1 MTDFSP
7 RIRYSDEASDVFWK
21 YRDYQ
26 RQKEKNKNKDIEDRE
41 ELGYAMIDWSH
52 FDDKSASKSDS
63 FFKEYG
69 SNLTDERLISVEEY
83 NALFKRSKQSTVFF
97 DEKLMDW
104 LKLNPENKVNVL
116 LVYKDFAIVKLHS
129 KKYIVPCE
137 MLVFVEKEIFETEI
151 TGNELAIM
159 GTNQLALKTNY
170 ANAIE
175 QLEKTANFEDV
186 AFETQLA
193 EIENLKAQ
201 MEAKISAMYEMQAQM
216 MSELQAK
223 IERYQHELLVM
234 RTDLTAFEYR
244 HGLTIDFTRITSGE
258 CAPVEQPIVVY
269 QKLIYLDEDLPRF
282 EKLYDVDAGSLEV
295 ALKHSPALLEHICPT
310 NKGVSFLKMRNASG
324 KFELNNTVM
333 KFIEDTMPNQ
343 IGVLV
348 RNGENTWLTW
358 LDSDKV
364 SFSQD
369 SFASISSQEKEPS
382 VKLIQ
387 SRYYVFS
394 IILGLI
400 ERGEMLQLDHVPVDV
415 FSDPSIILSNADS
428 QITDST
434 YIELGALLHTLNDYS
449 KPDDPIFILNSFT
462 DQAKYH
468 SYYGGGTTERGR
480 GDNALTNDTS
490 VKRGVNKIRGIDYF
504 SDFTYRFYVAGVKGR
519 NFGREAKISPSLY
532 IESDEFINIKFLT
545 SSLIDYYIHTKR
557 IGHISNSGRYVN
569 YSHMLP
575 ILFEIKE
582 ELEKQEKEDRLYI
595 VAKDYDLNLL
605 TSFKIIHD
613 VRVVTEYQAK
623 RYSKWVQS
631 LTDNEKAY
639 FKKLLIINDLEKYIR
654 HPKAYVAISEPVILE
669 AMGRYKKD
677 CDIFSICQ
685 YSQPMIERIN
695 GQRME
700 FEYYE
705 ESIDRSW
712 GSCRIKTFGSEKALE
727 KVISNPDNIYQKE
740 YYRNRKSKVDGR
752 EPEFGERKWNI
763 VDFYDTE
770 NNKQRVKAAKEIQE
784 KIKEEENNKKEHL
797 N

>member
-1 MTDFSP
+1 MTDFTP
-7 RIRYSDEASDVFWK
+7 KIKYSDEASDVFWK
-21 YRDYQ
+21 YRDYK

-41 ELGYAMIDWSH
+41 ELGYATIDWSR
-52 FDDKSASKSDS
+52 FNDKSAEKAES

-97 DEKLMDW
+97 DEKLIDW

-116 LVYKDFAIVKLHS
+116 LVYNDFAVVKLHS
-129 KKYIVPCE
+129 KQYIVPCDL
-137 MLVFVEKEIFETEI
+137 LVYVEKLTETET

-159 GTNQLALKTNY
+159 GTNQLALKTDY
-170 ANAIE
+170 TEAIE
-175 QLEKTANFEDV
+175 QLEKTANFEDA

-193 EIENLKAQ
+193 EIESLKAQ
-201 MEAKISAMYEMQAQM
+201 MEAKISAMYEMQAKM

-244 HGLTIDFTRITSGE
+244 HGLTIDFTKITSGE

-369 SFASISSQEKEPS
+369 SFASVSSQEKEPS
-382 VKLIQ
+382 VKLVQ
-387 SRYYVFS
+387 SRYYVFN

-428 QITDST
+428 QIADST
-434 YIELGALLHTLNDYS
+434 YIELGDLLYTLNDYS
-449 KPDDPIFILNSFT
+449 KPEDPIFVLNSFT
-462 DQAKYH
+462 DKAKYH
-468 SYYGGGTTERGR
+468 SYFGGGTTERGR
-480 GDNALTNDTS
+480 GDNALTDDTT
-490 VKRGVNKIRGIDYF
+490 VKRGINKIRGIDYF
-504 SDFTYRFYVAGVKGR
+504 SDFTYRFYVAGVKGNHYR
-519 NFGREAKISPSLY
+519 REAKISPSLY

-631 LTDNEKAY
+631 LTDDEKAY

-654 HPKAYVAISEPVILE
+654 HPKAYVAISDPVILE
-669 AMGRYKKD
+669 ALGRYKKD
-677 CDIFSICQ
+677 CEIFSICQ

-695 GQRME
+695 GQRKE

-705 ESIDRSW
+705 ESLLRSW

-727 KVISNPDNIYQKE
+727 KVISNPDNVYQKE
-740 YYRNRKSKVDGR
+740 YYRDRKSKADGR

-770 NNKQRVKAAKEIQE
+770 NNKLKVKEAKEIQE
-784 KIKEEENNKKEHL
+784 KIKEENNKK
-797 N
+797 NT

>member
-41 ELGYAMIDWSH
+41 ELGYAMIDWSR
-52 FDDKSASKSDS
+52 FDDKSASKSES

-97 DEKLMDW
+97 DEKLIDW
-104 LKLNPENKVNVL
+104 LKLNPDNKVNVL

-129 KKYIVPCE
+129 KQYIVPCDL
-137 MLVFVEKEIFETEI
+137 LVFVEKETVDTET
-151 TGNELAIM
+151 TGNELAVM
-159 GTNQLALKTNY
+159 GMNQLALKTNY
-170 ANAIE
+170 TDALE
-175 QLEKTANFEDV
+175 QLEKTANFEDA

-282 EKLYDVDAGSLEV
+282 EKFYDVDAGSLEV

-369 SFASISSQEKEPS
+369 SFASVSSQEKEPS

-387 SRYYVFS
+387 SRYYIFS
-394 IILGLI
+394 IILGMI

-613 VRVVTEYQAK
+613 IRVVSEYQAK

-631 LTDNEKAY
+631 LTDDEKAY
-639 FKKLLIINDLEKYIR
+639 FKKLLIINDLEKHIR
-654 HPKAYVAISEPVILE
+654 HPKTYIAISDPVILE

-677 CDIFSICQ
+677 CEIFSICQ

-695 GQRME
+695 GQRKE

-705 ESIDRSW
+705 ESLLRSW
-712 GSCRIKTFGSEKALE
+712 GNCRIKTFGSEKALE
-727 KVISNPDNIYQKE
+727 KVISNPDNVYQKE
-740 YYRNRKSKVDGR
+740 YYRDRKSKVEGH
-752 EPEFGERKWNI
+752 ELEFGERKWNI
-763 VDFYDTE
+763 VGFYDIE
-770 NNKQRVKAAKEIQE
+770 NNNKRVKVAKEIHE
-784 KIKEEENNKKEHL
+784 KIKEENIKK
-797 N
+797 NA

>member
-1 MTDFSP
+1 MTNFTP
-7 RIRYSDEASDVFWK
+7 RIKYSDEASKVFWEFEEYK
-21 YRDYQ
+21 
-26 RQKEKNKNKDIEDRE
+26 RQKGKNKGKSIEDRE
-41 ELGYAMIDWSH
+41 ENVGYATIDWSR
-52 FDDKSASKSDS
+52 FNDESAKKSDS
-63 FFKEYG
+63 FFKE
-69 SNLTDERLISVEEY
+69 NKDELTDGKLITIEEY
-83 NALFKRSKQSTVFF
+83 NALFKRSTVFF
-97 DEKLMDW
+97 SDKLIDW
-104 LKLNPENKVNVL
+104 LKLTPENKVNVL
-116 LVYKDFAIVKLHS
+116 LVYNDFAIVKLHS
-129 KKYIVPCE
+129 KQYIVPCE
-137 MLVFVEKEIFETEI
+137 MLVFVENKTETET
-151 TGNELAIM
+151 TGNELAVM
-159 GTNQLALKTNY
+159 GMNQLALKTNY
-170 ANAIE
+170 TDAIE
-175 QLEKTANFEDV
+175 QLDKVANFEDA

-193 EIENLKAQ
+193 EIENLKTQ

-258 CAPVEQPIVVY
+258 CAPIEQPIVVY
-269 QKLIYLDEDLPRF
+269 QKLIYLDEDLPRL
-282 EKLYDVDAGSLEV
+282 ESLYDVDAGSLEV

-369 SFASISSQEKEPS
+369 SFASVSSQEKEPS

-434 YIELGALLHTLNDYS
+434 YVELGALLHTLNDYS
-449 KPDDPIFILNSFT
+449 KPDDPIFVLNSFT

-490 VKRGVNKIRGIDYF
+490 VKRGMNKIRGIDYF

-519 NFGREAKISPSLY
+519 HFGREAKISPSLY
-532 IESDEFINIKFLT
+532 IENDEFINIKFLT

-557 IGHISNSGRYVN
+557 IGRISNSGRYVN

-575 ILFEIKE
+575 ILFEIKK

-595 VAKDYDLNLL
+595 VSKDYDLNLL
-605 TSFKIIHD
+605 TSFKIIYD
-613 VRVVTEYQAK
+613 VRVVSEYQAK

-631 LTDNEKAY
+631 LTDDEKDY
-639 FKKLLIINDLEKYIR
+639 FKELLIINDLENYIR
-654 HPKAYVAISEPVILE
+654 HPKAYVAISDPVILE
-669 AMGRYKKD
+669 SFGRYKKD
-677 CDIFSICQ
+677 CEIFSICQ

-695 GQRME
+695 GQRKE
-700 FEYYE
+700 FEYHE
-705 ESIDRSW
+705 ESLLRSW
-712 GSCRIKTFGSEKALE
+712 GNCRIKTFGSEKALE

-740 YYRNRKSKVDGR
+740 YYRDRKSKVEGR
-752 EPEFGERKWNI
+752 EFEFGERKWNI

-770 NNKQRVKAAKEIQE
+770 NNKLKVKEAKEIQE
-784 KIKEEENNKKEHL
+784 KIKEENNKK
-797 N
+797 NT

>member
-1 MTDFSP
+1 MKDFTP
-7 RIRYSDEASDVFWK
+7 KIKYSDEASDVFWK

-41 ELGYAMIDWSH
+41 ELGYAMIDWSR
-52 FDDKSASKSDS
+52 FDDKSASKSES
-63 FFKEYG
+63 FFKKYG
-69 SNLTDERLISVEEY
+69 SDLTGEKLISIDEY
-83 NALFKRSKQSTVFF
+83 NALFSRSKKSTVFF
-97 DEKLMDW
+97 DDKLIDW
-104 LKLNPENKVNVL
+104 LQLNPDNKVNVI
-116 LVYKDFAIVKLHS
+116 LVYNDFAIVRLHS
-129 KKYIVPCE
+129 KQYIVPCD
-137 MLVFVEKEIFETEI
+137 LLIYVEKTPETET

-159 GTNQLALKTNY
+159 GTNQLALKNDYTE
-170 ANAIE
+170 AIKK
-175 QLEKTANFEDV
+175 LEKTANFEDE
-186 AFETQLA
+186 AFQAQLA

-282 EKLYDVDAGSLEV
+282 ENLYDVDAGSLEV

-324 KFELNNTVM
+324 KFELHNTVM
-333 KFIEDTMPNQ
+333 KFIEDTMPNE

-369 SFASISSQEKEPS
+369 SFASVSSQEKEPS

-387 SRYYVFS
+387 SRYYVFN

-400 ERGEMLQLDHVPVDV
+400 ERGEMLQLDHVPTDV

-434 YIELGALLHTLNDYS
+434 YVELGQLLHILNDYS
-449 KPDDPIFILNSFT
+449 KPDDPIFVLNSFT

-490 VKRGVNKIRGIDYF
+490 VKRGLNKIRGIDYF

-519 NFGREAKISPSLY
+519 SFGSAAKISPSLY
-532 IESDEFINIKFLT
+532 IENDEFINIKFLT

-557 IGHISNSGRYVN
+557 IGHISNSGRYVT

-575 ILFEIKE
+575 ILFEIKK
-582 ELEKQEKEDRLYI
+582 ELEKLEKEDRLYI
-595 VAKDYDLNLL
+595 VSKDYDLNLL

-613 VRVVTEYQAK
+613 VRVVTKFQAK

-631 LTDNEKAY
+631 LTDDKKAY
-639 FKKLLIINDLEKYIR
+639 FKKLLIINDLANYIR
-654 HPKAYVAISEPVILE
+654 RPKAYMAISDPVVLE
-669 AMGRYKKD
+669 TYDRYKKD
-677 CDIFSICQ
+677 CEIFSICQ
-685 YSQPMIERIN
+685 YSQPKIEKIN
-695 GQRME
+695 GKKIE
-700 FEYYE
+700 FEYCE
-705 ESIDRSW
+705 ETIYRSW
-712 GSCRIKTFGSEKALE
+712 GNCRIKVFGNEKALE
-727 KVISNPDNIYQKE
+727 KVISSGNIYQKR
-740 YYRNRKSKVDGR
+740 YHRDRKPTVEGL
-752 EPEFGERKWNI
+752 EPEFGKRKWNI
-763 VDFYDTE
+763 VDFYNTE
-770 NNKQRVKAAKEIQE
+770 NNKL
-784 KIKEEENNKKEHL
+784 KIKEVKELKEKIREENNKK
-797 N
+797 NT

>member
-1 MTDFSP
+1 MTNFTP
-7 RIRYSDEASDVFWK
+7 RIKYSDEASKVFWEFEEYK
-21 YRDYQ
+21 
-26 RQKEKNKNKDIEDRE
+26 RQKGKNKGKSIEDRE
-41 ELGYAMIDWSH
+41 ESVGYATIDWSR
-52 FDDKSASKSDS
+52 FNDESAKKSDS
-63 FFKEYG
+63 FFKE
-69 SNLTDERLISVEEY
+69 NKDELTDGKLITIEEY
-83 NALFKRSKQSTVFF
+83 NALFKRSTVFF
-97 DEKLMDW
+97 SDKLIDW
-104 LKLNPENKVNVL
+104 LKLNPENKVNIL
-116 LVYKDFAIVKLHS
+116 LVYNEFAIVRLHS
-129 KKYIVPCE
+129 KQYIVPCE
-137 MLVFVEKEIFETEI
+137 MLVFVEKETVDTET
-151 TGNELAIM
+151 TGNELAVM
-159 GTNQLALKTNY
+159 GMNQLALKTNY
-170 ANAIE
+170 TDALE
-175 QLEKTANFEDV
+175 QLEKTANFEDA

-201 MEAKISAMYEMQAQM
+201 MEAKISTMYEMQAQM

-223 IERYQHELLVM
+223 IKKYEHELLVM

-369 SFASISSQEKEPS
+369 SFASVSSQEKEPS

-387 SRYYVFS
+387 SRYYVFN

-434 YIELGALLHTLNDYS
+434 YIELGALLHTLNDFS
-449 KPDDPIFILNSFT
+449 KPDDPIFVLNSFT

-468 SYYGGGTTERGR
+468 SYYGSGTTERGR
-480 GDNALTNDTS
+480 GDNALTDNTS
-490 VKRGVNKIRGIDYF
+490 VKRGMNSIRGIDYF

-519 NFGREAKISPSLY
+519 HFGREAKINPSLY

-575 ILFEIKE
+575 ILFEIKK

-595 VAKDYDLNLL
+595 VSKDYDLNLL

-613 VRVVTEYQAK
+613 VRVVSEYQAK

-631 LTDNEKAY
+631 LTDDEKAY

-654 HPKAYVAISEPVILE
+654 HPKAYMAISDPVVFE
-669 AMGRYKKD
+669 AVGYYKKD

-695 GQRME
+695 GQRKE

-705 ESIDRSW
+705 ESLLRSW
-712 GSCRIKTFGSEKALE
+712 GNCRIKTFGSEKALE
-727 KVISNPDNIYQKE
+727 KVISNPDNVYQKE
-740 YYRNRKSKVDGR
+740 YYRDRKSKADGR

-784 KIKEEENNKKEHL
+784 KIKEEENNKK
-797 N
+797 NT

>member
-1 MTDFSP
+1 MTDFTP
-7 RIRYSDEASDVFWK
+7 KIKYSDEASDVFRK
-21 YRDYQ
+21 HRDYQ
-26 RQKEKNKNKDIEDRE
+26 RQKEKNKNKNIENRE
-41 ELGYAMIDWSH
+41 ELGYATIDWSR
-52 FDDKSASKSDS
+52 FNDKSAEKAES

-97 DEKLMDW
+97 DEKLIDW
-104 LKLNPENKVNVL
+104 LKLNPDNKVNVL

-129 KKYIVPCE
+129 KQYIVPCDL
-137 MLVFVEKEIFETEI
+137 LVYVEKLTETET

-159 GTNQLALKTNY
+159 GTNQLALKTDY
-170 ANAIE
+170 TEAIE
-175 QLEKTANFEDV
+175 QLEKTANFEDA
-186 AFETQLA
+186 AFETQLS

-310 NKGVSFLKMRNASG
+310 NKGISFLKMRNASG

-369 SFASISSQEKEPS
+369 SFASVSSQEKEPS

-400 ERGEMLQLDHVPVDV
+400 ERGEMLQIDHVPVDV

-449 KPDDPIFILNSFT
+449 KPDDPIFVLNSFT
-462 DQAKYH
+462 DEAKYH

-480 GDNALTNDTS
+480 GDNALTDNTS
-490 VKRGVNKIRGIDYF
+490 VKRGMNTIRGIDYF

-519 NFGREAKISPSLY
+519 HFGREAKINPSLY

-557 IGHISNSGRYVN
+557 IGRVSNSGRYVN

-582 ELEKQEKEDRLYI
+582 ELEKQEKQDRLHI

-613 VRVVTEYQAK
+613 VRVVSEYQAK

-631 LTDNEKAY
+631 LTDDEKVY

-654 HPKAYVAISEPVILE
+654 HPKAYMAISDPVILE
-669 AMGRYKKD
+669 ALGRYKKD
-677 CDIFSICQ
+677 YEIFSICQ

-695 GQRME
+695 GQRKE

-705 ESIDRSW
+705 ESLLRSW
-712 GSCRIKTFGSEKALE
+712 GNCRIKTFGSEKALE

-740 YYRNRKSKVDGR
+740 YYRDRKSKVEGR
-752 EPEFGERKWNI
+752 ELEFGERKWNV
-763 VDFYDTE
+763 VDFYDVE
-770 NNKQRVKAAKEIQE
+770 NNNQKVKVAKEIRE
-784 KIKEEENNKKEHL
+784 KIKEENNKK
-797 N
+797 NT

>member
-1 MTDFSP
+1 MTDFTP
-7 RIRYSDEASDVFWK
+7 KIKYSDEASDVFWK

-41 ELGYAMIDWSH
+41 ELGYAMIDWSR
-52 FDDKSASKSDS
+52 FDDKSASKSES

-97 DEKLMDW
+97 DEKLIDW
-104 LKLNPENKVNVL
+104 LKLNPDNKVNVL

-129 KKYIVPCE
+129 KQYIVPCDL
-137 MLVFVEKEIFETEI
+137 LVSVEKLTKTEI

-159 GTNQLALKTNY
+159 GTNQLALKTDY
-170 ANAIE
+170 TEAIE
-175 QLEKTANFEDV
+175 QLEKTANFEDA

-223 IERYQHELLVM
+223 IKKYQHELLVM

-269 QKLIYLDEDLPRF
+269 QKLIYLDEDLPRL
-282 EKLYDVDAGSLEV
+282 ESLYDVDAGSLEV

-310 NKGVSFLKMRNASG
+310 NKGVSFLKMRNSSG
-324 KFELNNTVM
+324 KFALDNTVM
-333 KFIEDTMPNQ
+333 KFVEDTMPNEVG
-343 IGVLV
+343 ILV

-358 LDSDKV
+358 LDSEKV

-369 SFASISSQEKEPS
+369 SFASVSSQEKEPS

-434 YIELGALLHTLNDYS
+434 YVELGALLHTLNDYS

-490 VKRGVNKIRGIDYF
+490 VKRGINKIRGIDYF

-519 NFGREAKISPSLY
+519 HFGREAKISPSLY

-557 IGHISNSGRYVN
+557 IGRVSNSGRYVN

-575 ILFEIKE
+575 ILFEIKK

-595 VAKDYDLNLL
+595 VSKDYDLNLL

-613 VRVVTEYQAK
+613 VRVVSEYQAK

-631 LTDNEKAY
+631 LTDDEKDY
-639 FKKLLIINDLEKYIR
+639 FKKLLIINDLENYIR
-654 HPKAYVAISEPVILE
+654 HPKAYVAISDPVILE
-669 AMGRYKKD
+669 SFGRYKKD
-677 CDIFSICQ
+677 CEIFSICQ

-695 GQRME
+695 GQRKE

-705 ESIDRSW
+705 ESLLRSW
-712 GSCRIKTFGSEKALE
+712 GNCRIKTFGSEKALE

-740 YYRNRKSKVDGR
+740 YYRDRKSKVEGR
-752 EPEFGERKWNI
+752 EFEFGERKWNI

-770 NNKQRVKAAKEIQE
+770 NNKLKVKEAKEIQE
-784 KIKEEENNKKEHL
+784 KIKEENNKK
-797 N
+797 NT

>member
-1 MTDFSP
+1 MTDFTP
-7 RIRYSDEASDVFWK
+7 KIKYSDEASDVFWK
-21 YRDYQ
+21 YRDYK
-26 RQKEKNKNKDIEDRE
+26 RQKEKNKDIEDRE
-41 ELGYAMIDWSH
+41 ELGYATIDWSR
-52 FDDKSASKSDS
+52 FDDKSVSKSES

-69 SNLTDERLISVEEY
+69 SNLTDEKLISIEEY

-97 DEKLMDW
+97 DEKLIDW
-104 LKLNPENKVNVL
+104 LKLNPDNKVNVL

-129 KKYIVPCE
+129 KQYIVPCDL
-137 MLVFVEKEIFETEI
+137 LVFVEKLTETE
-151 TGNELAIM
+151 TMGNELAIM
-159 GTNQLALKTNY
+159 GTNQLVLKANY
-170 ANAIE
+170 TDAIE
-175 QLEKTANFEDV
+175 QLEKTANFEDA
-186 AFETQLA
+186 AFENQLV

-234 RTDLTAFEYR
+234 HTDLTAFEYR

-324 KFELNNTVM
+324 KFELHNTVM

-369 SFASISSQEKEPS
+369 SFASNSSQEEEPS

-434 YIELGALLHTLNDYS
+434 YTELGALLHTLNNYS
-449 KPDDPIFILNSFT
+449 KPDDPIFVLNSFT

-480 GDNALTNDTS
+480 GDNALTDNTS
-490 VKRGVNKIRGIDYF
+490 VKRGMNTIRGIDYF

-519 NFGREAKISPSLY
+519 HFGREAKISPSLY
-532 IESDEFINIKFLT
+532 IENDEFINIKFLT

-582 ELEKQEKEDRLYI
+582 ELEKLEKEDRLYI

-631 LTDNEKAY
+631 LTDYEKAY

-654 HPKAYVAISEPVILE
+654 HPKAYVAISDPVILE
-669 AMGRYKKD
+669 AFGRYKKD
-677 CDIFSICQ
+677 CEIFSICQ

-695 GQRME
+695 GEKRE

-705 ESIDRSW
+705 ESLLRSW
-712 GSCRIKTFGSEKALE
+712 GNCRIKTFGSEKALE

-740 YYRNRKSKVDGR
+740 YYRDRKSKVDGH

-770 NNKQRVKAAKEIQE
+770 NNKLKVKEAKEIQE
-784 KIKEEENNKKEHL
+784 KIKEENNKK
-797 N
+797 NT

>member
-1 MTDFSP
+1 MTDFTP
-7 RIRYSDEASDVFWK
+7 KIKYSDEASDVLWK
-21 YRDYQ
+21 YRDYK

-41 ELGYAMIDWSH
+41 ELGYATIDWSQ

-97 DEKLMDW
+97 DEKLIDW

-116 LVYKDFAIVKLHS
+116 LVYNDFAVVKLHS
-129 KKYIVPCE
+129 KQYVVPCDL
-137 MLVFVEKEIFETEI
+137 LVYVEKLTETET
-151 TGNELAIM
+151 TGNELAVM
-159 GTNQLALKTNY
+159 GMNQLALKTSY
-170 ANAIE
+170 TDAIE
-175 QLEKTANFEDV
+175 RLEKMANFEDA

-201 MEAKISAMYEMQAQM
+201 MEAKISAMYEMQSQM

-369 SFASISSQEKEPS
+369 SFASVSSQEKEPS

-387 SRYYVFS
+387 SRYYVFN

-415 FSDPSIILSNADS
+415 FSDHGIILSNADS

-434 YIELGALLHTLNDYS
+434 YIELGALLHTLNDFS
-449 KPDDPIFILNSFT
+449 KPDDPIFVLNSFT

-490 VKRGVNKIRGIDYF
+490 VKRGMNKIRGIDYF

-519 NFGREAKISPSLY
+519 SFGSAAKISPSLY
-532 IESDEFINIKFLT
+532 IENDEFINIKFLT

-557 IGHISNSGRYVN
+557 IGRISNSGRYVT

-575 ILFEIKE
+575 ILFEIKK
-582 ELEKQEKEDRLYI
+582 ELEKLEKEDRLYI
-595 VAKDYDLNLL
+595 VSKDYDLNLL

-613 VRVVTEYQAK
+613 VRVVTKFQAK

-631 LTDNEKAY
+631 LTDDEKAY
-639 FKKLLIINDLEKYIR
+639 FKKLLIINDLADYIR
-654 HPKAYVAISEPVILE
+654 HPKAYMAISDPVILE
-669 AMGRYKKD
+669 ALGRYKKD
-677 CDIFSICQ
+677 CEIFSIRQ
-685 YSQPMIERIN
+685 HSQPMIERIN
-695 GQRME
+695 GERRE

-705 ESIDRSW
+705 ESLLRSW
-712 GSCRIKTFGSEKALE
+712 GSCRIKTFGSEKVLE

-740 YYRNRKSKVDGR
+740 YYRDRTSKAEGL
-752 EPEFGERKWNI
+752 EPEFGERMWNI

-770 NNKQRVKAAKEIQE
+770 NNNLKIKEAKEIQE
-784 KIKEEENNKKEHL
+784 KIKEEK
-797 N
+797 

>member
-1 MTDFSP
+1 
-7 RIRYSDEASDVFWK
+7 
-21 YRDYQ
+21 
-26 RQKEKNKNKDIEDRE
+26 
-41 ELGYAMIDWSH
+41 
-52 FDDKSASKSDS
+52 
-63 FFKEYG
+63 
-69 SNLTDERLISVEEY
+69 
-83 NALFKRSKQSTVFF
+83 
-97 DEKLMDW
+97 
-104 LKLNPENKVNVL
+104 
-116 LVYKDFAIVKLHS
+116 
-129 KKYIVPCE
+129 
-137 MLVFVEKEIFETEI
+137 
-151 TGNELAIM
+151 
-159 GTNQLALKTNY
+159 
-170 ANAIE
+170 
-175 QLEKTANFEDV
+175 
-186 AFETQLA
+186 
-193 EIENLKAQ
+193 
-201 MEAKISAMYEMQAQM
+201 
-216 MSELQAK
+216 
-223 IERYQHELLVM
+223 
-234 RTDLTAFEYR
+234 
-244 HGLTIDFTRITSGE
+244 
-258 CAPVEQPIVVY
+258 
-269 QKLIYLDEDLPRF
+269 
-282 EKLYDVDAGSLEV
+282 
-295 ALKHSPALLEHICPT
+295 
-310 NKGVSFLKMRNASG
+310 MRNTSG

-358 LDSDKV
+358 LDSEKV

-369 SFASISSQEKEPS
+369 SFASNSSQEEEPS
-382 VKLIQ
+382 VKLVQ
-387 SRYYVFS
+387 SRYYVFN

-449 KPDDPIFILNSFT
+449 KPDDPIFVLNSFT

-480 GDNALTNDTS
+480 GDNALTDNTS
-490 VKRGVNKIRGIDYF
+490 VKRGMNTIRGIDYF

-519 NFGREAKISPSLY
+519 HFGREAKISPSLY
-532 IESDEFINIKFLT
+532 IENDEFINIKFLT

-557 IGHISNSGRYVN
+557 IGRVSNSGRYVN

-582 ELEKQEKEDRLYI
+582 ELEKLEKEDRLYI

-631 LTDNEKAY
+631 LTDYEKAY

-654 HPKAYVAISEPVILE
+654 HPKAYVAISDPVILE
-669 AMGRYKKD
+669 AFGRYKKD
-677 CDIFSICQ
+677 CEIFSICQ

-695 GQRME
+695 GQRKE

-705 ESIDRSW
+705 ESLLRSW
-712 GSCRIKTFGSEKALE
+712 GNCRIKTFGSKKALE

-740 YYRNRKSKVDGR
+740 YYRDRKSKVEGH
-752 EPEFGERKWNI
+752 ELEFGKRKWNI

-770 NNKQRVKAAKEIQE
+770 NNKLKVKEAKEIQE
-784 KIKEEENNKKEHL
+784 KIKEENNKK
-797 N
+797 NT

>member
-1 MTDFSP
+1 MTDFTP
-7 RIRYSDEASDVFWK
+7 KIKYSDEASDVFRK
-21 YRDYQ
+21 HRDYQ
-26 RQKEKNKNKDIEDRE
+26 RQKEKNKNKNIENRE
-41 ELGYAMIDWSH
+41 ELGYATIDWSR
-52 FDDKSASKSDS
+52 FNDKSAEKAES

-97 DEKLMDW
+97 DEKLIDW
-104 LKLNPENKVNVL
+104 LKLNPDNKVNVL

-129 KKYIVPCE
+129 KQYIVPCDL
-137 MLVFVEKEIFETEI
+137 LVYVEKLTETET

-159 GTNQLALKTNY
+159 GTNQLALKTDY
-170 ANAIE
+170 TEAIE
-175 QLEKTANFEDV
+175 QLEKTANFEDA
-186 AFETQLA
+186 AFETQLS

-310 NKGVSFLKMRNASG
+310 NKGISFLKMRNASG

-369 SFASISSQEKEPS
+369 SFASVSSQEKEPS

-400 ERGEMLQLDHVPVDV
+400 ERGEMLQIDHVPVDV

-449 KPDDPIFILNSFT
+449 KPDDPIFVLNSFT
-462 DQAKYH
+462 DEAKYH

-480 GDNALTNDTS
+480 GDNALTDNTS
-490 VKRGVNKIRGIDYF
+490 VKRGMNTIRGIDYF

-519 NFGREAKISPSLY
+519 HFGREAKINPSLY

-557 IGHISNSGRYVN
+557 IGRVSNSGRYVN

-582 ELEKQEKEDRLYI
+582 ELEKQEKQDRLHI

-613 VRVVTEYQAK
+613 VRVVSEYQAK

-631 LTDNEKAY
+631 LTDDEKVY

-654 HPKAYVAISEPVILE
+654 HPKAYMAISDPVILE
-669 AMGRYKKD
+669 ALGRYKKD
-677 CDIFSICQ
+677 CEIFSICQ

-695 GQRME
+695 GQRKE

-705 ESIDRSW
+705 ESLLRSW
-712 GSCRIKTFGSEKALE
+712 GNCRIKTFGSEKALE

-740 YYRNRKSKVDGR
+740 YYRDRKSKVEGR
-752 EPEFGERKWNI
+752 ELEFGERKWNV
-763 VDFYDTE
+763 VDFYDVE
-770 NNKQRVKAAKEIQE
+770 NNNQKVKVAKEIQE
-784 KIKEEENNKKEHL
+784 KIKEENNKK
-797 N
+797 NT

>member
-1 MTDFSP
+1 MTDFTP
-7 RIRYSDEASDVFWK
+7 KIKYSDEASDVFWK

-41 ELGYAMIDWSH
+41 ELGYAMIDWSR
-52 FDDKSASKSDS
+52 FDDKSASKSES

-97 DEKLMDW
+97 DEKLIDW

-116 LVYKDFAIVKLHS
+116 LVYNGFAIVRLHS
-129 KKYIVPCE
+129 KQYIVPCDL
-137 MLVFVEKEIFETEI
+137 LVFVKKITET
-151 TGNELAIM
+151 TGNELAVM
-159 GTNQLALKTNY
+159 GMNQLALKTNY
-170 ANAIE
+170 TDAIE
-175 QLEKTANFEDV
+175 QLEKTANFEDA

-193 EIENLKAQ
+193 EIESLKAQ
-201 MEAKISAMYEMQAQM
+201 MEAKISAMYEM
-216 MSELQAK
+216 QAK

-244 HGLTIDFTRITSGE
+244 HGLTIDFTKITSGE
-258 CAPVEQPIVVY
+258 CAPIEQPIVVY

-310 NKGVSFLKMRNASG
+310 NKGGSFLKMRNASG

-369 SFASISSQEKEPS
+369 SFASVSSQEKEPS

-434 YIELGALLHTLNDYS
+434 YIELGTLLHTLNDYS

-490 VKRGVNKIRGIDYF
+490 VKRGMNKIRGIDYF

-557 IGHISNSGRYVN
+557 IGRVSNSGRYVN

-582 ELEKQEKEDRLYI
+582 ELEKLEKEDRLYI

-631 LTDNEKAY
+631 LTDYEKAY

-654 HPKAYVAISEPVILE
+654 HPKAYVAISDPVILE
-669 AMGRYKKD
+669 AFGRYKKD
-677 CDIFSICQ
+677 CEIFSICQ
-685 YSQPMIERIN
+685 YSQPMIERTN
-695 GQRME
+695 GQRKE

-705 ESIDRSW
+705 ESLLRSW

-740 YYRNRKSKVDGR
+740 YYRDRKSKADGR

-770 NNKQRVKAAKEIQE
+770 NNNKRVKIAKEISE
-784 KIKEEENNKKEHL
+784 KIKEENNKK
-797 N
+797 NT

>member
-1 MTDFSP
+1 MTDFTP
-7 RIRYSDEASDVFWK
+7 KIKYSDEASDVFRK
-21 YRDYQ
+21 HRDYQ
-26 RQKEKNKNKDIEDRE
+26 RQKEKNKNKNIENRE
-41 ELGYAMIDWSH
+41 ELGYATIDWSR
-52 FDDKSASKSDS
+52 FNDKSAEKAES

-97 DEKLMDW
+97 DEKLIDW
-104 LKLNPENKVNVL
+104 LKLNPDNKVNVL

-129 KKYIVPCE
+129 KQYIVPCDL
-137 MLVFVEKEIFETEI
+137 LVYVEKLTETET

-159 GTNQLALKTNY
+159 GTNQLALKTDY
-170 ANAIE
+170 TEAIE
-175 QLEKTANFEDV
+175 QLEKTANFEDA
-186 AFETQLA
+186 AFETQLS

-310 NKGVSFLKMRNASG
+310 NKGISFLKMRNASG

-369 SFASISSQEKEPS
+369 SFASVSSQEKEPS

-400 ERGEMLQLDHVPVDV
+400 ERGEMLQIDHVPVDV

-449 KPDDPIFILNSFT
+449 KPDDPIFVLNSFT
-462 DQAKYH
+462 DEAKYH

-480 GDNALTNDTS
+480 GDNALTDNTS
-490 VKRGVNKIRGIDYF
+490 VKRGMNTIRGIDYF

-519 NFGREAKISPSLY
+519 HFGREAKINPSLY

-557 IGHISNSGRYVN
+557 IGRVSNSGRYVN

-582 ELEKQEKEDRLYI
+582 ELEKQEKQDRLHI

-613 VRVVTEYQAK
+613 VRVVSEYQAK

-631 LTDNEKAY
+631 LTDDEKVY

-654 HPKAYVAISEPVILE
+654 HPKAYMAISDPVILE
-669 AMGRYKKD
+669 AFGRYKKD
-677 CDIFSICQ
+677 CEIFSICQ

-695 GQRME
+695 GQRKE
-700 FEYYE
+700 FEYHE
-705 ESIDRSW
+705 ESLLRSW
-712 GSCRIKTFGSEKALE
+712 GNCRIKTFGSEKALE

-740 YYRNRKSKVDGR
+740 YYRDRKSKVEGR
-752 EPEFGERKWNI
+752 EFEFGERKWNI

-770 NNKQRVKAAKEIQE
+770 NNKLKVKEAKEIQE
-784 KIKEEENNKKEHL
+784 KIKEENNKK
-797 N
+797 NT

>member
-1 MTDFSP
+1 MTDFTP
-7 RIRYSDEASDVFWK
+7 KIKYSDEASEVFWK

-41 ELGYAMIDWSH
+41 ELGYATIDWSR
-52 FDDKSASKSDS
+52 FDDKSASKSES

-69 SNLTDERLISVEEY
+69 SNLTDEKLISIEEY

-97 DEKLMDW
+97 DEKLIDW

-116 LVYKDFAIVKLHS
+116 LVYNGFAIVRLHS
-129 KKYIVPCE
+129 KQYIVPCDL
-137 MLVFVEKEIFETEI
+137 LVFVKKITETET
-151 TGNELAIM
+151 TGNELAVM
-159 GTNQLALKTNY
+159 GMNQLALKTNY
-170 ANAIE
+170 TDAIE
-175 QLEKTANFEDV
+175 QLEKTANFEDA

-193 EIENLKAQ
+193 EIESLKAQ
-201 MEAKISAMYEMQAQM
+201 MEAKISAMYEMQAKM

-244 HGLTIDFTRITSGE
+244 HGLTIDFTKITSGE

-369 SFASISSQEKEPS
+369 SFASVSSQEKEPS

-434 YIELGALLHTLNDYS
+434 YIELGTLLHTLNDYS

-490 VKRGVNKIRGIDYF
+490 VKRGMNKIRGIDYF
-504 SDFTYRFYVAGVKGR
+504 SDFTYRFYVAGVKVR

-557 IGHISNSGRYVN
+557 IGRVSNSGRYVN

-582 ELEKQEKEDRLYI
+582 ELEKLEKEDRLYI

-631 LTDNEKAY
+631 LTDDEKAY

-654 HPKAYVAISEPVILE
+654 HPKAYVAISDPVILE
-669 AMGRYKKD
+669 ALGRYKKD
-677 CDIFSICQ
+677 CEIFSVCQ

-695 GQRME
+695 GQRKE

-705 ESIDRSW
+705 ESLLRSW
-712 GSCRIKTFGSEKALE
+712 GNCRIKTFGSEKALE
-727 KVISNPDNIYQKE
+727 KVISNPDNIYQKD
-740 YYRNRKSKVDGR
+740 YYRDRKSKVEGR

-770 NNKQRVKAAKEIQE
+770 NNKLKAKEAKEIQE
-784 KIKEEENNKKEHL
+784 KIKEENNKK
-797 N
+797 NT

>member
-129 KKYIVPCE
+129 KQYIVPCDL
-137 MLVFVEKEIFETEI
+137 LVFVEKLTETET

-170 ANAIE
+170 TDAIE
-175 QLEKTANFEDV
+175 QLEKTANFEDA

-193 EIENLKAQ
+193 EIKNLKAE
-201 MEAKISAMYEMQAQM
+201 MEAKISAMYEMQAKM

-369 SFASISSQEKEPS
+369 SFASNSSQEEEPS

-449 KPDDPIFILNSFT
+449 KTEDPIFVLNSFT
-462 DQAKYH
+462 DTAKYH

-480 GDNALTNDTS
+480 GDNALTDDTS
-490 VKRGVNKIRGIDYF
+490 VKRGINKIRGIDYF
-504 SDFTYRFYVAGVKGR
+504 SDFTYRFYVAGLKGNHYR
-519 NFGREAKISPSLY
+519 REAKISPSLY

-557 IGHISNSGRYVN
+557 IGRISNSGRYVN

-575 ILFEIKE
+575 ILFEIKK

-595 VAKDYDLNLL
+595 VSKDYDLNLL

-613 VRVVTEYQAK
+613 VRVVSKYQAK

-631 LTDNEKAY
+631 LTDDEKAY
-639 FKKLLIINDLEKYIR
+639 FKKLLIINDLEKYIC

-677 CDIFSICQ
+677 CEIFSICQ

-695 GQRME
+695 GQRKE

-705 ESIDRSW
+705 ESLLRSW
-712 GSCRIKTFGSEKALE
+712 GNCRIKTFGSEKALE

-740 YYRNRKSKVDGR
+740 YYRDRKSKVDGH

-770 NNKQRVKAAKEIQE
+770 NNKLKVKEAKEIQE
-784 KIKEEENNKKEHL
+784 KIKEENNKK
-797 N
+797 NT

>member
-1 MTDFSP
+1 MTDFTP
-7 RIRYSDEASDVFWK
+7 KIKYSDEASKVFWK

-52 FDDKSASKSDS
+52 FDDKSASKSEL

-69 SNLTDERLISVEEY
+69 SNLTDEKLISIEEY
-83 NALFKRSKQSTVFF
+83 NALFSRSKKSTVFF
-97 DEKLMDW
+97 DDKLIDW
-104 LKLNPENKVNVL
+104 LKLNPDNKVNVL
-116 LVYKDFAIVKLHS
+116 LVYKDFAVVRLHS
-129 KKYIVPCE
+129 KQYIVPCE
-137 MLVFVEKEIFETEI
+137 MLVFVETMPETEA
-151 TGNELAIM
+151 TGNELAVM

-170 ANAIE
+170 TDAIE
-175 QLEKTANFEDV
+175 KLEKTANFEDA
-186 AFETQLA
+186 AFETQLS

-201 MEAKISAMYEMQAQM
+201 IEAKISSMYEMQAQM

-282 EKLYDVDAGSLEV
+282 ESLYDVDAGSLEV

-310 NKGVSFLKMRNASG
+310 NKGVSFLKMRNTSG

-333 KFIEDTMPNQ
+333 KFIEDTMPNE

-358 LDSDKV
+358 LDGDKV

-369 SFASISSQEKEPS
+369 SFASVSSQEKEPS

-387 SRYYVFS
+387 SRYYVFN

-400 ERGEMLQLDHVPVDV
+400 ERGKMLQLDHVPVDV

-434 YIELGALLHTLNDYS
+434 YIELGQLLHTLNDYS
-449 KPDDPIFILNSFT
+449 KPDDPIFVLNSFT

-490 VKRGVNKIRGIDYF
+490 VKRGVNKIRGVDYF

-519 NFGREAKISPSLY
+519 SFGSAAKISPSLY
-532 IESDEFINIKFLT
+532 IENDEFINIKFLT

-557 IGHISNSGRYVN
+557 IGRISNSGRYVT

-575 ILFEIKE
+575 ILFEIKK
-582 ELEKQEKEDRLYI
+582 ELEKLEKEDRLYI
-595 VAKDYDLNLL
+595 VSKDYDLNLL

-613 VRVVTEYQAK
+613 VRVVTKFQAK

-631 LTDNEKAY
+631 LTDDEKAY

-654 HPKAYVAISEPVILE
+654 HPKAYTAISDPVILE
-669 AMGRYKKD
+669 ACGRYQKD
-677 CDIFSICQ
+677 CEIFSICQ
-685 YSQPMIERIN
+685 YSQPNIEKIN
-695 GQRME
+695 GKRME

-705 ESIDRSW
+705 EAIDRHW
-712 GSCRIKTFGSEKALE
+712 GNCRIKTFGSKKALE
-727 KVISNPDNIYQKE
+727 NVISSNNIYQKD
-740 YYRNRKSKVDGR
+740 YYRDRKPTVEGF

-770 NNKQRVKAAKEIQE
+770 NNRQKIKEVKELQE
-784 KIKEEENNKKEHL
+784 KIKEEK
-797 N
+797 

>member
-1 MTDFSP
+1 MTDFTP
-7 RIRYSDEASDVFWK
+7 KIKYSDEASKVFWK

-26 RQKEKNKNKDIEDRE
+26 RQKEKNKNKNIEDRE
-41 ELGYAMIDWSH
+41 DLGYATIDWSR
-52 FDDKSASKSDS
+52 FDNKSASKSES

-69 SNLTDERLISVEEY
+69 SDLTGEKLISIDEY
-83 NALFKRSKQSTVFF
+83 NALFSRSKKSTVFF
-97 DEKLMDW
+97 DDKLIDW
-104 LKLNPENKVNVL
+104 LQLNPENKVNVVV
-116 LVYKDFAIVKLHS
+116 VYKDFAIVRLHS
-129 KKYIVPCE
+129 KQYIVPCDL
-137 MLVFVEKEIFETEI
+137 LVYVEKMTDVET
-151 TGNELAIM
+151 TGNELSVI
-159 GTNQLALKTNY
+159 GTNQLALKTDY
-170 ANAIE
+170 ADAIE
-175 QLEKTANFEDV
+175 QLEKTANFEDE
-186 AFETQLA
+186 AFQTQLA

-201 MEAKISAMYEMQAQM
+201 MEAKISVMYEMQAQM

-282 EKLYDVDAGSLEV
+282 ESLYDVDAGSLEV

-324 KFELNNTVM
+324 KFELHNTVM
-333 KFIEDTMPNQ
+333 KFIEDTMPNE

-358 LDSDKV
+358 LDSDKI

-369 SFASISSQEKEPS
+369 SFASVSSQEKEPS

-387 SRYYVFS
+387 SRYYVFN

-449 KPDDPIFILNSFT
+449 KPDDPIFVLNSFT

-490 VKRGVNKIRGIDYF
+490 VKRGMNKIRGIDYF

-519 NFGREAKISPSLY
+519 HFGREAKISPSLY

-557 IGHISNSGRYVN
+557 IGRISNSGRYVN

-575 ILFEIKE
+575 ILFEIKK

-595 VAKDYDLNLL
+595 VSKDYDLNLL

-613 VRVVTEYQAK
+613 VRVVSEYQAK

-631 LTDNEKAY
+631 LTDDEKNY
-639 FKKLLIINDLEKYIR
+639 FKKLLIINDLEKHIR
-654 HPKAYVAISEPVILE
+654 HPKAYIAISDPVILE
-669 AMGRYKKD
+669 ALGRYKKD
-677 CDIFSICQ
+677 CEIFSICQ
-685 YSQPMIERIN
+685 YSQLMIERTN
-695 GQRME
+695 GQRKE

-705 ESIDRSW
+705 ESLLRSW

-740 YYRNRKSKVDGR
+740 YYRDRKSKADGR

-770 NNKQRVKAAKEIQE
+770 NNNKRVKIAKEISE
-784 KIKEEENNKKEHL
+784 KIKEENNKK
-797 N
+797 NT

>member
-7 RIRYSDEASDVFWK
+7 RIRYSDEASDVFRK
-21 YRDYQ
+21 YRDYK

-41 ELGYAMIDWSH
+41 ELGYATIDWSR
-52 FDDKSASKSDS
+52 FDDKSASKSES

-129 KKYIVPCE
+129 KKYIVPCDL
-137 MLVFVEKEIFETEI
+137 LVFVEKLTETET

-170 ANAIE
+170 TDAIE
-175 QLEKTANFEDV
+175 QLEKTANFEDA

-193 EIENLKAQ
+193 EIKNLKAE
-201 MEAKISAMYEMQAQM
+201 MEAKISAMYEMQAKM

-369 SFASISSQEKEPS
+369 SFASNSSQEEEPS

-449 KPDDPIFILNSFT
+449 KTEDPIFVLNSFT
-462 DQAKYH
+462 DTAKYH

-480 GDNALTNDTS
+480 GDNALTDDTS
-490 VKRGVNKIRGIDYF
+490 VKRGINKIRGIDYF
-504 SDFTYRFYVAGVKGR
+504 SDFTYRFYVAGLKGNHYR
-519 NFGREAKISPSLY
+519 REAKISPSLY

-557 IGHISNSGRYVN
+557 IGRISNSGRYVN

-575 ILFEIKE
+575 ILFEIKK

-595 VAKDYDLNLL
+595 VSKDYDLNLL

-613 VRVVTEYQAK
+613 VRVVSKYQAK

-631 LTDNEKAY
+631 LTDDEKAY
-639 FKKLLIINDLEKYIR
+639 FKKLLIINDLEKYIC

-677 CDIFSICQ
+677 CEIFSICQ

-695 GQRME
+695 GQRKE

-705 ESIDRSW
+705 ESLLRSW
-712 GSCRIKTFGSEKALE
+712 GNCRIKTFGSEKALE

-740 YYRNRKSKVDGR
+740 YYRDRKSKVDGH

-770 NNKQRVKAAKEIQE
+770 NNKLKVKEAKEIQE
-784 KIKEEENNKKEHL
+784 KIKEENNKK
-797 N
+797 NT

>member
-137 MLVFVEKEIFETEI
+137 MLVFVEKEIFETET
-151 TGNELAIM
+151 TGNELAVM
-159 GTNQLALKTNY
+159 GMNQLALKTNY
-170 ANAIE
+170 TDAIE
-175 QLEKTANFEDV
+175 KLEKTANFEDA

-193 EIENLKAQ
+193 EIENMKAQ

-223 IERYQHELLVM
+223 IKKYEHELLVM
-234 RTDLTAFEYR
+234 RTDFTAFEYR

-269 QKLIYLDEDLPRF
+269 QKLIYLDEDLPRL
-282 EKLYDVDAGSLEV
+282 ESLYDVDAGSLEV

-369 SFASISSQEKEPS
+369 SFASVSSQEKEPS

-387 SRYYVFS
+387 SRYYVFN

-434 YIELGALLHTLNDYS
+434 YIELGNLLHILNDYS
-449 KPDDPIFILNSFT
+449 KAEDPIFVLNSFT

-490 VKRGVNKIRGIDYF
+490 VKRGMNKIRGIDYF

-519 NFGREAKISPSLY
+519 HFGREAKISPSLY
-532 IESDEFINIKFLT
+532 IENDEFINIKFLT

-613 VRVVTEYQAK
+613 VRVVSEYQAK
-623 RYSKWVQS
+623 RYSKWVRS
-631 LTDNEKAY
+631 LTDDEKAY

-654 HPKAYVAISEPVILE
+654 HPKAYTAISEPVILE

-677 CDIFSICQ
+677 CEIFSICQ

-695 GQRME
+695 GQRKE

-705 ESIDRSW
+705 EILLKSW
-712 GSCRIKTFGSEKALE
+712 GNCRIKTFGSEKALE
-727 KVISNPDNIYQKE
+727 KVISNPDNVYQKE
-740 YYRNRKSKVDGR
+740 YYRDRKSKVEGH
-752 EPEFGERKWNI
+752 ELEFGKRKWNI

-770 NNKQRVKAAKEIQE
+770 NNELRVKEAKEIQE
-784 KIKEEENNKKEHL
+784 KIKEENNKK
-797 N
+797 NT